1 MKNLFQLLLAIFYW
15 EKLRVHPEVWCEFLC
30 REMLMAQEYMRNEE
44 AFKMVRAGDCITICR
59 QEDTHGSVINQWGC
73 ISCQSML
80 YMLNWLLS
88 WIVGQCVHVDTRILC
103 HRFFYLELKLETYRY
118 QDWETYCVR
127 FINFHRIYFKHKFFL
142 KDIQG
147 RQLDDHT
154 LRMKSIVEFLF
165 FQVLVEI
172 QL

>member
-1 MKNLFQLLLAIFYW
+1 MGDKRTSFLLLYSIWMLLYPPGTYQLKLYWEEIWRILFSYSWLFYW

-80 YMLNWLLS
+80 YMLNWFLS
-88 WIVGQCVHVDTRILC
+88 WFVGQCVHVDTRILC
-103 HRFFYLELKLETYRY
+103 HRFLPGVKT
-118 QDWETYCVR
+118 WN
-127 FINFHRIYFKHKFFL
+127 I
-142 KDIQG
+142 
-147 RQLDDHT
+147 
-154 LRMKSIVEFLF
+154 
-165 FQVLVEI
+165 
-172 QL
+172 